1 MSNVFIFI
9 KAIFLSKSANPLSKI
24 ELTVKTSCLGK
35 LPIIVSIPDGE
46 IIDNLSPIL
55 SSKSKLNSL
64 PI

>member
-1 MSNVFIFI
+1 
-9 KAIFLSKSANPLSKI
+9 
-24 ELTVKTSCLGK
+24 LGK

-64 PI
+64 PIEILFL